1 MMSIDQLARIAYE
14 THART
19 TTSRTPYTAEWTA
32 LPTVQRA
39 AWIAAVQA
47 VRAVLAKH

>member
-14 THART
+14 AHGRATSTRSAPTPWTHLAT
-19 TTSRTPYTAEWTA
+19 T
-32 LPTVQRA
+32 QRA

-47 VRAVLAKH
+47 VRSELAKH